1 MSESVAIALATG
13 AASGLVT
20 WGMVKVELRW
30 LRRDIDS
37 AFESIKELQRVT
49 RLRGSASDRIALP
62 D

>member
-1 MSESVAIALATG
+1 MIALATG

-30 LRRDIDS
+30 LRTDLNL
-37 AFESIKELQRVT
+37 AFKRIEELEHVT
-49 RLRGSASDRIALP
+49 RLRGTASNRVALR